1 MIVQC
6 FLFFCQIFVNV
17 SLLKGEL
24 LLVGDF
30 NYPNINREK
39 LYFSHT
45 PEHCASKFFTATQN
59 SFLHQHVS
67 TTAHSRTNQRS
78 TLIDLIFTSDDQLI
92 TNLICGSRLG
102 KGHHKFLEF
111 NYWIKCSL
119 NHGKIHHLY
128 ENDLPF
134 INWPQ
139 IFDSCKT
146 ISCWE
151 KFVNTI
157 NPIISK
163 YTLTKKPNSIKKES
177 IWMNKDAI
185 SKWKL
190 KNTSCYGFNDLTM
203 YLKPNDQ
210 QDYETYA

>member
-1 MIVQC
+1 MKDENFFRTSKGRLKDVLFYWDERTNFERTKDVHFRSRADWTCTVIVQC

-30 NYPNINREK
+30 NYPNINWEK

-111 NYWIKCSL
+111 NY
-119 NHGKIHHLY
+119 
-128 ENDLPF
+128 
-134 INWPQ
+134 
-139 IFDSCKT
+139 
-146 ISCWE
+146 
-151 KFVNTI
+151 
-157 NPIISK
+157 
-163 YTLTKKPNSIKKES
+163 
-177 IWMNKDAI
+177 
-185 SKWKL
+185 
-190 KNTSCYGFNDLTM
+190 
-203 YLKPNDQ
+203 
-210 QDYETYA
+210 